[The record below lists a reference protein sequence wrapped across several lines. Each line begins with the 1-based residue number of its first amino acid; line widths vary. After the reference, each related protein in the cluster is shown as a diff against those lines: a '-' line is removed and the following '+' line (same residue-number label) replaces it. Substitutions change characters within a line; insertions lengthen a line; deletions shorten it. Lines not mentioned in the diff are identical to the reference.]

1 MSISGNQ
8 IDFHK
13 MSISRKSLNKLP
25 KQDKINLYHFI
36 GSIWPTGFGRVCG
49 INPDQH
55 FYVHISRAENFK
67 HIDISITT
75 VRINK
80 SYKFGKNQIH
90 LNFSSILLLNTN
102 ISNIN
107 CLIESEY

>member
-1 MSISGNQ
+1 M
-8 IDFHK
+8 
-13 MSISRKSLNKLP
+13 LP
-25 KQDKINLYHFI
+25 KQDRINENHFI

-80 SYKFGKNQIH
+80 SYKFGKN
-90 LNFSSILLLNTN
+90 
-102 ISNIN
+102 
-107 CLIESEY
+107 